1 MSRQIITQQNIIS
14 VLKYIGFYSLF
25 ILSVL
30 FSLSNDRTF
39 SILPDFSIIVIFF
52 LCYFWFYN
60 KTVFQA
66 PLNLFLFGTVI
77 DTYTLMPIGLS
88 SFILLLSYKITEIV
102 KSLFVVEENLFVFV
116 RDCFIF
122 TLLFYILRWFLFSY
136 YMEHFYS
143 FKYVLFDIIKNI
155 VFCALIRFLYI
166 KYKKNV

>member
-102 KSLFVVEENLFVFV
+102 KSLFVVEENLFVFI

>member
-25 ILSVL
+25 VLSVL
-30 FSLSNDRTF
+30 FGLSNNRTF
-39 SILPDFSIIVIFF
+39 GMLPDFSIIVVFF

-60 KTVFQA
+60 KTVLQA
-66 PLNLFLFGTVI
+66 PLNLFLFGAII

-88 SFILLLSYKITEIV
+88 SFILLLSYKITEVI
-102 KSLFVVEENLFVFV
+102 KSLFVVEENIFVFV

-122 TLLFYILRWFLFSY
+122 TLLFYILKWFLFSY

-143 FKYVLFDIIKNI
+143 FKYVLFDIVKNI
-155 VFCALIRFLYI
+155 MFCGLVRFLYI
-166 KYKKNV
+166 KYKRNV

>member
-39 SILPDFSIIVIFF
+39 SILPDFSVIVIFF

-102 KSLFVVEENLFVFV
+102 KSLFVVEENLFVFI